1 MAGKKGKSGGT
12 NSKYT
17 QETYEQMKNY
27 LVAGLSLRDAC
38 ALAGIAYSTWNGYE
52 QHNPSLRR
60 ERKQWQEK
68 LKARAQLNIA
78 EQIYGNKKKGIEP
91 SVQMSMYLLEREE
104 QKEAKNAQNAV
115 YRANAAKLRA
125 EAKRLEAE
133 TAQINGEAGAL
144 KESTTIID
152 DIGAIENAKNKDVKD
167 D

>member
-17 QETYEQMKNY
+17 QETYEQMKTY

-52 QHNPSLRR
+52 QHNPELRR

-78 EQIYGNKKKGIEP
+78 EQIYGNKKKGIAP
-91 SVQMSMYLLEREE
+91 SIQMSMYLLEREE
-104 QKEAKNAQNAV
+104 QKEAKNAKNAV
-115 YRANAAKLRA
+115 YRANAVKLRA
-125 EAKRLEAE
+125 EAKRIEAE

-144 KESTTIID
+144 KESTIIID
-152 DIGAIENAKNKDVKD
+152 DIGAIEHAKDKDVKD